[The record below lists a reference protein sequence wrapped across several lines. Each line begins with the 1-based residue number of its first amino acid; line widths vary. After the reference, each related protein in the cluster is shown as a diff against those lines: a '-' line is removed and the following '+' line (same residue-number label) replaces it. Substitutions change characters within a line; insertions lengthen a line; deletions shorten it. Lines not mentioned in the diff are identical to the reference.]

1 VSGTGLV
8 NGGETMHIG
17 AEAGIRFDI
26 HQLLQTKY
34 IVSLSAYST
43 FVNSTYSSDR
53 FITVGSE
60 TINVKD
66 NKLPYA
72 PEFTF
77 TGSLDFSTPFGLGF
91 NLSTTYVGEQFTD
104 ELNTIEAGPS
114 GETGQMP
121 SFITADMTASYLLT
135 GLNSSVYFSV
145 KNLMD
150 ERYIASRR
158 SQGIKV
164 GIPRFISAGVELSL

>member
-1 VSGTGLV
+1 V

-26 HQLLQTKY
+26 HQLLRTNY
-34 IVSLSAYST
+34 IISLSAYST
-43 FVNSTYSSDR
+43 YVNSTYSNDR

-72 PEFTF
+72 PEFIF
-77 TGSLDFSTPFGLGF
+77 TGSLDFKTPFGFGIY
-91 NLSTTYVGEQFTD
+91 LSTTYVEEQFTD
-104 ELNTIEAGPS
+104 ELNTIEEAPS

-121 SFITADMTASYLLT
+121 SFITADLTASYLIT

-158 SQGIKV
+158 PQGIKV
-164 GIPRFISAGVELSL
+164 GIPRFISAGIELAL

>member
-1 VSGTGLV
+1 
-8 NGGETMHIG
+8 
-17 AEAGIRFDI
+17 
-26 HQLLQTKY
+26 
-34 IVSLSAYST
+34 
-43 FVNSTYSSDR
+43 
-53 FITVGSE
+53 
-60 TINVKD
+60 KD

-91 NLSTTYVGEQFTD
+91 NLSATYVGEQFTD

-158 SQGIKV
+158 PQGIKV
-164 GIPRFISAGVELSL
+164 GIPRFISAGIELSL